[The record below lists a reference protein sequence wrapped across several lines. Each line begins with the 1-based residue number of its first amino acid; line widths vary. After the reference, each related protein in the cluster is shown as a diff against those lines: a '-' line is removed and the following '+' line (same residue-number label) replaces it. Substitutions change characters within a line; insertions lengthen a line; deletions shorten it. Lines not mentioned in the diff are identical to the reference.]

1 MWVKD
6 YLDSENICFKN
17 LKKNLFS
24 LTNFNPPQSYISYT
38 VAGVSVAVKRVAA
51 ITKELLGTFDLT
63 VDGVKHSKVKATTS
77 TSELLALLKQVMR
90 KPSFLN

>member
-1 MWVKD
+1 M
-6 YLDSENICFKN
+6 
-17 LKKNLFS
+17 
-24 LTNFNPPQSYISYT
+24 
-38 VAGVSVAVKRVAA
+38 KRVAA

-90 KPSFLN
+90 KPSFLK

>member
-1 MWVKD
+1 MFQESQEKT
-6 YLDSENICFKN
+6 
-17 LKKNLFS
+17 FS

-90 KPSFLN
+90 KLSFLN